1 MPKRKHCTSQN
12 RLLLFSGMRNN
23 RKSDCFILRDSP
35 FVTQYPDNKR
45 GVPCQGG
52 ALEKMVGLRLE
63 WRSGSA
69 AARRLPK
76 PPPLNFFFVSLYNF
90 FRTWFAVSFQNAC
103 VGTFIRSRDL
113 QPVSFFIHVSI
124 CTIYWTVSIAPPL
137 CQAVFGFLTTR
148 PPGILLFLSR
158 PVFFPAA

>member
-52 ALEKMVGLRLE
+52 ASEKMVGLRLE

-76 PPPLNFFFVSLYNF
+76 PPLISSS
-90 FRTWFAVSFQNAC
+90 FR
-103 VGTFIRSRDL
+103 
-113 QPVSFFIHVSI
+113 
-124 CTIYWTVSIAPPL
+124 CTIF
-137 CQAVFGFLTTR
+137 FGHGLPSLFRMPVWELSFGAEICN
-148 PPGILLFLSR
+148 PCLFLST
-158 PVFFPAA
+158 FPFAQFIGPYRLHRRCVKPYLDF